1 MLVASLSTLNPQ
13 NPEPWTCLPVYTLAQ
28 VVEAAAAE
36 RKLNLSF
43 KGPRDH
49 ADHSLQV
56 WVVWNGVEWC
66 GVVWVVWDGAE
77 VDKGGRGWGE
87 GQGAIC

>member
-1 MLVASLSTLNPQ
+1 M
-13 NPEPWTCLPVYTLAQ
+13 Q

-56 WVVWNGVEWC
+56 RI
-66 GVVWVVWDGAE
+66 VWVGA
-77 VDKGGRGWGE
+77 GE
-87 GQGAIC
+87 REKTGLRYVA